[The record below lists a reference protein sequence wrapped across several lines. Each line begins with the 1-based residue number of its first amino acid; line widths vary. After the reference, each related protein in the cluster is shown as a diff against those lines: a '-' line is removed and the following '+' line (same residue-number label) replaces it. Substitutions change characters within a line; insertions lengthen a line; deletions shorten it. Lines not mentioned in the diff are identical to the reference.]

1 MIGSHH
7 HRMKIS
13 RKLAWTVT
21 PVVAAALSV
30 GGVALASNAWHTSQT
45 ITAAGKA
52 GSVQPVIATA
62 TVEDMYP
69 GQPLKID
76 VHFNNPNNFP
86 VNVLALQ
93 ATTINFTDAAV
104 YPQAA
109 QTLSLHRSYGVEWDD
124 STTGPGSLS
133 LPATAFDLGP
143 SASVPAGFSDQVL
156 TGTAVDAS
164 FADALQQGSP
174 VSIDYWVDEAAF

>member
-1 MIGSHH
+1 MTEPRR
-7 HRMKIS
+7 RMRVS

-45 ITAAGKA
+45 VTASGKV
-52 GSVQPVIATA
+52 GTVQPVIATA
-62 TVEDMYP
+62 TVEDLYP
-69 GQPLKID
+69 GQPLKVDI
-76 VHFNNPNNFP
+76 HFNNPNAFA

-93 ATTINFTDAAV
+93 ATTITFTDAALW
-104 YPQAA
+104 PNPA
-109 QTLSLHRSYGVEWDD
+109 QLLSLHRSYGVEWDNS
-124 STTGPGSLS
+124 STGAGSLS

-143 SASVPAGFSDQVL
+143 SASVPAGSSDQVL
-156 TGTAVDAS
+156 TGGAVDPS
-164 FADALQQGSP
+164 FANGLQQGSP